1 MISKKFIKTTPLSK
15 GQRDFFLQYCLYPDK
30 STYNEPYAWHV
41 YSELDVS
48 LVKRAFI
55 EIIKRH
61 EIYRSIFA
69 MEKDPVQKV
78 YSEPFLDFKII
89 DVGNEEVSSINR
101 ELYQESYKPFVLEKE
116 PAFRVRLFRYAENHY
131 ILLLVWHHIAIDGW
145 SLSLIL
151 DEFGMIYKNLK
162 EGTNC
167 NLNSVILQYSDFVSW
182 QENLLLSK
190 SGEASKVFWKDKLK
204 GEIPVLELPIDKKRP
219 PVPSYE
225 GGLVPFRLSREIS
238 ESLIKFC
245 DKKGF
250 TLNTVLLS
258 LYFAFLHRYSGQN
271 EIIVGTPRFGR
282 RNKDFRNTC
291 GYFVNMLPIRIHFKD
306 GYSFEEL
313 LNILNEELKECV
325 KHQDY
330 PFSMMLKE
338 LESSRDVSYSPVFQT
353 GFALQ
358 RACRQDAAIVLGNST
373 NEFNLHG
380 LTLSPC
386 SLEKNTAKFD
396 LTLFIEQESDK
407 VICGNFE
414 YNRDIFH
421 EDTILRLTRYLEQFI
436 ASVLHNC
443 EEVISKVNL
452 LPEAEE
458 KQLLKEWNDTR
469 VEYPTEYVIQELFE
483 QQVARTPE
491 AVALVY
497 KNRQV
502 TYRELNERANQL
514 AHSLLKKGVGP
525 ETMVGICVERSLE
538 MIIGL
543 LGILKAGGAY
553 VPLDPTYPEGR
564 LKYIL
569 DNANIKLM
577 VTQRNVNGWLP
588 EGIESIYL
596 DENHEMISQE
606 SISNPRIKVTSENLA
621 YVIYTSGSTGNPKGV
636 LLEQKGLCNFVYAFI
651 DLMQLNSNSRV
662 IQFASLSFDVSV
674 LDIFTTLVA
683 GGTLCVSSQ
692 EDVMPGEPLMKFLQN
707 NRITH
712 ATLPPTV
719 LNVLDESKF
728 EHLKVVVS

>member
-15 GQRDFFLQYCLYPDK
+15 GQRDLFLQYCLYPDK

-69 MEKDPVQKV
+69 MEKDAVQKV
-78 YSEPFLDFKII
+78 YSEPFLDFKVI
-89 DVGNEEVSSINR
+89 DLGNEEVSSINR

-116 PAFRVRLFRYAENHY
+116 PAFRVRLFRCAENHY

-167 NLNSVILQYSDFVSW
+167 NLKSMIFQYSDFVSW
-182 QENLLLSK
+182 QENLLLSEI
-190 SGEASKVFWKDKLK
+190 GEASKIFWKNKLK

-225 GGLVPFRLSREIS
+225 GGLVPFKLSREIS
-238 ESLIKFC
+238 ENLLKFC
-245 DKKGF
+245 DKKGV

-306 GYSFEEL
+306 DYSFEEL

-325 KHQDY
+325 KYQDY

-338 LESSRDVSYSPVFQT
+338 LESNRDVSYSPVFQT
-353 GFALQ
+353 GFVLQ
-358 RACRQDAAIVLGNST
+358 KASKQDAAIFLGNST
-373 NEFNLHG
+373 NKFDLHG

-407 VICGNFE
+407 AICGNFE
-414 YNRDIFH
+414 YSKDIFH
-421 EDTILRLTRYLEQFI
+421 EDTILRLVRYLEQFI
-436 ASVLHNC
+436 ASVLHNY
-443 EEVISKVNL
+443 EESISKVNL
-452 LPEAEE
+452 LPVNEE
-458 KQLLKEWNDTR
+458 KQLLEEWNDTG

-483 QQVARTPE
+483 QQVAQSQE

-497 KNRQV
+497 KNQQL

-525 ETMVGICVERSLE
+525 ETMVGICVERSVE

-543 LGILKAGGAY
+543 LGILKAGGA
-553 VPLDPTYPEGR
+553 
-564 LKYIL
+564 
-569 DNANIKLM
+569 
-577 VTQRNVNGWLP
+577 
-588 EGIESIYL
+588 
-596 DENHEMISQE
+596 
-606 SISNPRIKVTSENLA
+606 
-621 YVIYTSGSTGNPKGV
+621 
-636 LLEQKGLCNFVYAFI
+636 
-651 DLMQLNSNSRV
+651 
-662 IQFASLSFDVSV
+662 
-674 LDIFTTLVA
+674 
-683 GGTLCVSSQ
+683 
-692 EDVMPGEPLMKFLQN
+692 
-707 NRITH
+707 
-712 ATLPPTV
+712 
-719 LNVLDESKF
+719 
-728 EHLKVVVS
+728 